1 MQLAAT
7 VEPVKLSILETLP
20 VGDYVPGQP
29 KLDQIVNRG
38 VLRIG
43 FLEDSLPNVFMNSE
57 SELVGM
63 DVDLASVLARE
74 IGVDLEFVKI
84 SPDSMSECLDA
95 GQCDLVMS
103 GLTITPDRMFEMR
116 FSDSYMKATGSFVVR
131 DHHRSKFSSR
141 EAVQALSSPRIGVL
155 DDPYY
160 IDTLQNYLP
169 RAEVVRFNSSDDFFE
184 QKEDDLDAMFMSA
197 ERGSAF
203 TLIHPEFS
211 VAIPQP
217 DVLAA
222 PVSIAMQRDAEKF
235 ETFINAWLQ
244 LKREDQT
251 IDQLY
256 GYWILGGGAEP
267 RQPRWSV
274 IRNVLGWIE

>member
-1 MQLAAT
+1 
-7 VEPVKLSILETLP
+7 
-20 VGDYVPGQP
+20 
-29 KLDQIVNRG
+29 
-38 VLRIG
+38 
-43 FLEDSLPNVFMNSE
+43 
-57 SELVGM
+57 M

-74 IGVDLEFVKI
+74 IGVDLEFVKV

-141 EAVQALSSPRIGVL
+141 EAVQALSNPRIGVL

-160 IDTLQNYLP
+160 VDTLQAYLP
-169 RAEVVRFNSSDDFFE
+169 QAEVVQFNSSDEFFE
-184 QKEDDLDAMFMSA
+184 QKGGDLDAMFMSA

-222 PVSIAMQRDAEKF
+222 PVSIAMQSDAEKF
-235 ETFINAWLQ
+235 ETFVNAWLQ

-256 GYWILGGGAEP
+256 SYWILGGGAEP